1 MSTSKWT
8 EQALRARLRA
18 DVAVTAAGR
27 HVSAADAARRLEYL
41 RIVAGVDAGAISPD
55 AGAALFDEMSIAR
68 G

>member
-18 DVAVTAAGR
+18 DVAVNAAGR
-27 HVSAADAARRLEYL
+27 RVSADDAARRLEYL
-41 RIVAGVDAGAISPD
+41 RVVAGVDAGAISPD
-55 AGAALFDEMSIAR
+55 AGAALFDEMSVAR